1 LTPRENQGARTH
13 RGQPIRHLDA
23 SFEFSDLSLL
33 QRRLSRPEAWRASLD
48 RRRPE
53 HRRKMAA
60 AQEVRRMTQWENGIA
75 ATVEMHRKGR
85 TVSYTVEEISVVT

>member
-1 LTPRENQGARTH
+1 
-13 RGQPIRHLDA
+13 
-23 SFEFSDLSLL
+23 
-33 QRRLSRPEAWRASLD
+33 
-48 RRRPE
+48 
-53 HRRKMAA
+53 MAA